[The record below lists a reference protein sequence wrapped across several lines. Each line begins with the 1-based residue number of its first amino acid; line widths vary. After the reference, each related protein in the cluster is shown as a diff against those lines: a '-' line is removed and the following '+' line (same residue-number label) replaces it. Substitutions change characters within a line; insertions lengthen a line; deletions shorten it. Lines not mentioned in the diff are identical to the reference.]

1 VQVVET
7 SRQNEREL
15 RELRGLVERINRG
28 DCVLVLGPRVAV
40 RPDDPERRP
49 LDSLLAEELM
59 ESIGVTAE
67 GTASPANL
75 HRAAD
80 LYYQTR
86 QDRVELDLAVQDFY
100 EREASA
106 TTDFHRDLAKLPF
119 RLCICA
125 SPDSQMLNAFAET
138 EGKTPQK
145 GYYGFRPIST
155 PRLARPTAERPIIYH
170 LFGHH
175 EEAQSLVLTE
185 GDLIEFLVAIVR
197 GAPAVP
203 DEVRSMLADPAASFL
218 FIGFGFHN
226 WYLRV
231 LLRVLNVYGHQSK
244 AIAFEDTQFFDHP
257 ERQQAVGFFSGD
269 RLIEFR
275 PLHWETFARQLS
287 SAYEAGGR
295 KRVPAA
301 SESGQFSET
310 APLAFISYASENLDR
325 VERLMAALQA
335 RGINVWQDRQNLR
348 AGDDWNQKLTRV
360 IQKMVDYVIVL
371 QTEEMLSRTEGVF
384 HREIKEA
391 EVRQSGM
398 SEYEGEKLRFL
409 IPVRCGNC
417 GILSDLESRHVIDV
431 DASGGEEALADSI
444 LEDWRNRTALTDRSK
459 ASDRSRT
466 PARPMAVA

>member
-1 VQVVET
+1 VET
-7 SRQNEREL
+7 SRQNE

-28 DCVLVLGPRVAV
+28 DCVLVLGPHVAV
-40 RPDDPERRP
+40 RPDDPERQP
-49 LDSLLAEELM
+49 LDTLLARELI
-59 ESIGVTAE
+59 ESIGVTGAE
-67 GTASPANL
+67 GAASSANL

-80 LYYQTR
+80 LYYQTV
-86 QDRVELDLAVQDFY
+86 QDRVELDVAVQDFY
-100 EREASA
+100 EREGSA

-125 SPDSQMLNAFAET
+125 SPDSLTLNAFAAT

-145 GYYGFRPIST
+145 GYYAFRPINA
-155 PRLARPTAERPIIYH
+155 PRLSRPTAERPIIYH

-175 EEAQSLVLTE
+175 EEAKSLVLTE

-203 DEVRSMLADPAASFL
+203 DQVRSMLADPAASFL

-231 LLRVLNVYGHQSK
+231 LLQVMNVYGHQSK

-257 ERQQAVGFFSGD
+257 ERQQVVGFFSGD

-275 PLHWETFARQLS
+275 PLQWETFARQLC
-287 SAYEAGGR
+287 EAWEASGR
-295 KRVPAA
+295 KRAPAA
-301 SESGQFSET
+301 APESVQFSEK
-310 APLAFISYASENLDR
+310 APLAFISYASENRDR
-325 VERLMAALQA
+325 VEELMAKLQA
-335 RGINVWQDRQNLR
+335 RGINVWQDRQDLR
-348 AGDDWNQKLTRV
+348 AGDDWNQKLIRV

-391 EVRQSGM
+391 QLRQSGM
-398 SEYEGEKLRFL
+398 SEYEGDRLRFL
-409 IPVRCGNC
+409 IPVQCGSC
-417 GILSDLESRHVIDV
+417 GILSDLENRHVIDI
-431 DASGGEEALADSI
+431 DASGGEDALADSI
-444 LEDWRNRTALTDRSK
+444 LEDWQKRVALTDRSN
-459 ASDRSRT
+459 ASMRSQE
-466 PARPMAVA
+466 VA

>member
-1 VQVVET
+1 MET

-49 LDSLLAEELM
+49 LDSLLAAELI
-59 ESIGVTAE
+59 ESIGATGAE
-67 GTASPANL
+67 AVASSANL

-80 LYYQTR
+80 LYYRTH
-86 QDRVELDLAVQDFY
+86 QDRVELDVAVQDFY
-100 EREASA
+100 EREAD
-106 TTDFHRDLAKLPF
+106 TTTNFHRDLAKLPF
-119 RLCICA
+119 RLCISA
-125 SPDSQMLNAFAET
+125 SPDYLMYNAFAET

-145 GYYGFRPIST
+145 GYYSFRPINT
-155 PRLARPTAERPIIYH
+155 PRLSRPTPERPIVYH
-170 LFGHH
+170 LFGHY
-175 EEAQSLVLTE
+175 EEAKSLVLTE

-203 DEVRSMLADPAASFL
+203 DQVRSILADPAASFL

-231 LLRVLNVYGHQSK
+231 LLQVMNVYGHQSK
-244 AIAFEDTQFFDHP
+244 AIAFEDTQFFEHP
-257 ERQQAVGFFSGD
+257 ERQQVVGFFSGD

-287 SAYEAGGR
+287 EAWEASGR
-295 KRVPAA
+295 KRPLVA
-301 SESGQFSET
+301 SESAPVSVPSSEK
-310 APLAFISYASENLDR
+310 APLAFISYASENRDR
-325 VERLMAALQA
+325 VEELMAKLQA

-348 AGDDWNQKLTRV
+348 AGDDWNQKLIRV

-391 EVRQSGM
+391 QVRQSGM
-398 SEYEGEKLRFL
+398 SEYEGDKLRFL
-409 IPVRCGNC
+409 IPVQCGSC
-417 GILSDLESRHVIDV
+417 GILSDLESRHVIDI
-431 DASGGEEALADSI
+431 DAPGGEEALADSI
-444 LEDWRNRTALTDRSK
+444 LEDWAKRAALSARSK
-459 ASDRSRT
+459 A
-466 PARPMAVA
+466 VA